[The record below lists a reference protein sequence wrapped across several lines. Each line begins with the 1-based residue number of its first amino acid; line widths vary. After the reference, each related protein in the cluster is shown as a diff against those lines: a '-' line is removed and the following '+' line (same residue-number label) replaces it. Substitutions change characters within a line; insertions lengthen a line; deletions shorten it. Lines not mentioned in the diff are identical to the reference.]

1 MWFSSQRENNFYIL
15 HGSNGAAP
23 TERIPFRGGE
33 MNFKGRF
40 FEAFISGAWKS
51 KSRCPEVVPCRK
63 QVQVSLRLISL
74 LQAVKNPFFK
84 APEKVRRK
92 KKKKPQTQ
100 QNPVSISFAQVPLFV
115 QSGPRSCVHGPG
127 K

>member
-1 MWFSSQRENNFYIL
+1 
-15 HGSNGAAP
+15 
-23 TERIPFRGGE
+23 

-92 KKKKPQTQ
+92 KKKKNPKHNKTQ
-100 QNPVSISFAQVPLFV
+100 FQSPLLKYHCSCKAGHGVAYMAQG
-115 QSGPRSCVHGPG
+115 S

>member
-1 MWFSSQRENNFYIL
+1 
-15 HGSNGAAP
+15 
-23 TERIPFRGGE
+23 

-92 KKKKPQTQ
+92 KKKKTPNTTKPSF
-100 QNPVSISFAQVPLFV
+100 NLLCSSTIVRAKRATELRTWPREVSEWGAF
-115 QSGPRSCVHGPG
+115 
-127 K
+127 